1 MRSGIILS
9 LLLFG
14 VLSCNIIAQD
24 MNSRVE
30 LQHHLIFYKSHLPQ
44 AEQMLSKNFE
54 SNDQGIVSSSIQ
66 TFRQLEQLLPDEK
79 FAELLNPLINIMRNE
94 NESTEVR
101 MLTAMALD
109 ELHSDKGDAAIYD
122 MAKNSS
128 NKAIRDI
135 CKSLAIESLKND
147 MIVQSSLIKN

>member
-24 MNSRVE
+24 MNSRLE
-30 LQHHLIFYKSHLPQ
+30 LQHHLIFYKSHLQQ
-44 AEQMLSKNFE
+44 AEKMLAKNFA
-54 SNDQGIVSSSIQ
+54 SNDKEIVSSSIQ

-79 FAELLNPLINIMRNE
+79 FAELLNPLIKIIRNE
-94 NESTEVR
+94 NESTEIR

-109 ELHSDKGDAAIYD
+109 ELHSDTGDAAIYD
-122 MAKNSS
+122 MAKNS
-128 NKAIRDI
+128 NDMAIREI

-147 MIVQSSLIKN
+147 MIVQSELIKN